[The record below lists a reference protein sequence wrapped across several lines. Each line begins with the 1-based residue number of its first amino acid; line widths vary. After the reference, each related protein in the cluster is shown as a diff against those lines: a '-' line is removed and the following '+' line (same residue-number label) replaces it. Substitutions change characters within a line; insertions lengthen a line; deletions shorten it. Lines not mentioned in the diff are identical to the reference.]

1 MSIAYRI
8 SAFNRKRKWD
18 LFLKEIVPTQDLRV
32 LDLGFSEKEY
42 SQTDNYIEKYYP
54 YPEMLTAL
62 GIEIPDEFKKRYP
75 EVTVISYNGDTF
87 PFENKSFDVC
97 WSNAVIEH
105 VGNRDRQLSL
115 LTEIKRVSKRGF
127 ITTPNKYFP
136 IELHTRT
143 PLLHYFPNKLFDKYL
158 SMTGKTWATGDYMR
172 LLSISD
178 MKGLLRDADISE
190 YKIFKNKLMGFT
202 LDFVVVFQT

>member
-75 EVTVISYNGDTF
+75 EVTVISYNGGTF

-143 PLLHYFPNKLFDKYL
+143 PLLHCFPNILFDKYL
-158 SMTGKTWATGDYMR
+158 SMTGKAWATGDYMR

-178 MKGLLRDADISE
+178 MKGLLRDANISE

-202 LDFVVVFQT
+202 LDYVVVFQT

>member
-62 GIEIPDEFKKRYP
+62 GIELPDEFKKRYP

-105 VGNRDRQLSL
+105 VGNRERQLSL

-143 PLLHYFPNKLFDKYL
+143 PLLHYFPNKVFDKYL
-158 SMTGKTWATGDYMR
+158 SMTGKAWATGDYMR

-190 YKIFKNKLMGFT
+190 YKIFKNRLMGFT
-202 LDFVVVFQT
+202 LDYVVVFQT

>member
-18 LFLKEIVPTQDLRV
+18 LFLKEIVPTRDLRV

-62 GIEIPDEFKKRYP
+62 GIEMADEFKKRYP
-75 EVTVISYNGDTF
+75 EVTAIRYNGDSF

-136 IELHTRT
+136 VELHTRT
-143 PLLHYFPNKLFDKYL
+143 PLLHYFPNKVFDKYL
-158 SMTGKTWATGDYMR
+158 SFVGKTWATGDYMH

-178 MKGLLRDADISE
+178 MKGLLSDADISE
-190 YKIFKNKLMGFT
+190 YKIFKNRLMGFT
-202 LDFVVVFQT
+202 LDYVVVFQT